1 MYTAPLKDFEFLL
14 HHVVDAERMLACAA
28 PSVGLD
34 DVMQVLQHAGTFASN
49 VLDPLNA
56 VGDDIGNRL
65 EGGIVATAPGFKDA
79 YETYAAGGWI
89 GLAVPESEGG
99 QGLPHFVLNAVDEI
113 WNAANMAF
121 ALCPGLTYGAITA
134 IIASGS
140 QALREAYLPNMIA
153 GRWTGTMNLTEP
165 QAGTDL
171 SAIRTTAE
179 RAPDG
184 SYRIRGQKI
193 FITWGDHDLSENI
206 IHLVLAR
213 LPDAP
218 PGIAGLSLF
227 LVPKFLVDSHGLPGL
242 RNDVECVSI
251 ERKLGIHASPT
262 CVLQYGE
269 NEGAVGYLV
278 GFENKGL
285 AGMFVMMNSVRMGVG
300 VQALGVSDRAY
311 QRAVA
316 YAEDRVQGA
325 VIGAPKGTPIAHHP
339 DVRRMLLSMKTLVAA
354 MRCLS
359 LQVGAWLDLAGH
371 ASTQA
376 DRDEFQR
383 KVDFLVPIVKGWLT
397 ENAQVIAY
405 DALQVHGG
413 MGFVEDTGIAQLY
426 RDARILTI
434 YEGTTAIQANDLVG
448 RKLARDGGAVA
459 EKICAEIDGIV
470 EKLRASQ
477 NATARK
483 TSERLAAAV
492 AALRR
497 TSATLIASMQARPR
511 DAYAG
516 SVAYLE
522 LWGLVV
528 GGWMHGRIL
537 LAAAEAPSS
546 ADQAQMQSKVF
557 EADFYARYH
566 LPRASSLADVIEASE
581 DTGTAIQ
588 YFF

>member
-1 MYTAPLKDFEFLL
+1 MYTAPLNDFEFLMR
-14 HHVVDAERMLACAA
+14 HVVDADRVLPSAA
-28 PSVGLD
+28 PGVELD
-34 DVMQVLQHAGTFASN
+34 DVLQILQHAGTFASD
-49 VLDPLNA
+49 VLDPLNR
-56 VGDDIGNRL
+56 VGDEVGNRL
-65 EGGIVATAPGFKDA
+65 EGGIVATAPGFKEAFD
-79 YETYAAGGWI
+79 TYAAGGWI
-89 GLAVPESEGG
+89 GLAVPQSEGG

-134 IIASGS
+134 IVASGG

-179 RAPDG
+179 RTADG

-218 PGIAGLSLF
+218 PGLGGLSLF
-227 LVPKFLVDSHGLPGL
+227 LVPKFLLDHHGAPGL

-262 CVLQYGE
+262 CVLQYGA
-269 NEGAVGYLV
+269 NTGAIGYLV
-278 GFENKGL
+278 GVENKGL

-311 QRAVA
+311 QQAVA
-316 YAEDRVQGA
+316 YAADRVQGA
-325 VIGAPKGTPIAHHP
+325 VIGAPTGTPIAHHP
-339 DVRRMLLSMKTLVAA
+339 DVRRMLLSMKTMVGA

-359 LQVGAWLDLAGH
+359 LQAGAWVDLSRH
-371 ASTQA
+371 ARA
-376 DRDEFQR
+376 PEDRDGFQC
-383 KVDFLVPIVKGWLT
+383 KVDFLVPIVKGWFT
-397 ENAQVIAY
+397 ENAQRIAY

-413 MGFVEDTGIAQLY
+413 MGFIEDTGIAQLC

-448 RKLARDGGAVA
+448 RKLVRDGGAVA
-459 EKICAEIDGIV
+459 ERICKEIDGTV
-470 EKLRASQ
+470 EELRASH
-477 NATARK
+477 NAAGRK
-483 TSERLAAAV
+483 TSDRLAAAV
-492 AALRR
+492 TALRR
-497 TSATLIASMQARPR
+497 ASATLIASMAAKPR

-528 GGWMHGRIL
+528 GGWMHARML
-537 LAAAEAPSS
+537 LAAVQAPSS
-546 ADQAQMQSKVF
+546 ADPGQMQSKIF
-557 EADFYARYH
+557 EADFYAGYH
-566 LPRASSLADVIEASE
+566 LPRAASLADVIEASE
-581 DTGTAIQ
+581 DTGAAIQ
-588 YFF
+588 FCF

>member
-1 MYTAPLKDFEFLL
+1 MYSAPLAEFEFLL
-14 HHVVDAERMLACAA
+14 RYVVKAEGVLELAA
-28 PSVGLD
+28 PGVGLG
-34 DVMQVLQHAGTFASN
+34 DVMEIVRHAGTFATE
-49 VLDPLNA
+49 VLDPLNS
-56 VGDDIGNRL
+56 VGDEIGNRL
-65 EGGIVATAPGFKDA
+65 EGGNVSTAPGFKDA
-79 YETYAAGGWI
+79 FKAYTAGGWI
-89 GLAVPESEGG
+89 GLAVPELEGG

-134 IIASGS
+134 LIAGGS
-140 QALREAYLPNMIA
+140 PALRAAYLPNMIA

-171 SAIRTTAE
+171 SSIRTTAE
-179 RAPDG
+179 LAPDG
-184 SYRIRGQKI
+184 NYRIRGQKI

-206 IHLVLAR
+206 VHLVLAR

-218 PGIAGLSLF
+218 AGLAGLSLF
-227 LVPKFLVDSHGLPGL
+227 LVPKFLVRDDGSIGA

-262 CVLQYGE
+262 CVLQYGA

-278 GFENKGL
+278 GVENKGL

-300 VQALGVSDRAY
+300 VQALGVADRAY

-316 YAEDRVQGA
+316 YAEDRVQGT
-325 VIGAPKGTPIAHHP
+325 VIGAPKGAPISHHP

-371 ASTQA
+371 AQTEA
-376 DRDEFQR
+376 ERVKYQR
-383 KVDFLVPIVKGWLT
+383 RVDFLVPIVKGWFT
-397 ENAQVIAY
+397 ESTQRITY
-405 DALQVHGG
+405 DAVQVHGG
-413 MGFVEDTGIAQLY
+413 MGFIEETGIAQLY

-448 RKLARDGGAVA
+448 RKLFRDGGDVA
-459 EKICAEIDGIV
+459 ETICAEIDDVV
-470 EKLRASQ
+470 EELRSSR
-477 NATARK
+477 NSTARK
-483 TSERLAAAV
+483 LSARLMTAV

-497 TSATLIASMQARPR
+497 SSAAIIASMGAQPR
-511 DAYAG
+511 SAYAA

-522 LWGLVV
+522 LWGVV
-528 GGWMHGRIL
+528 AGGWMHARML
-537 LAAAEAPSS
+537 LAAVEAPLS
-546 ADQAQMQSKVF
+546 ADQSQMQSKVS
-557 EADFYARYH
+557 EADFYANHH
-566 LPRASSLADVIEASE
+566 LPHAISLADVIEASE
-581 DTGTAIQ
+581 DTGVAIR
-588 YFF
+588 FHF

>member
-1 MYTAPLKDFEFLL
+1 MYAAPLKDFEFLL
-14 HHVVDAERMLACAA
+14 RHVVEAQGVLDSAA
-28 PSVGLD
+28 PGVGLD
-34 DVMQVLQHAGTFASN
+34 DVMEVLRHAGAFASD
-49 VLDPLNA
+49 VLDPLNC

-65 EGGIVATAPGFKDA
+65 EGGNVATAPGFKDA
-79 YETYAAGGWI
+79 FEAYAAGGWI

-134 IIASGS
+134 LIASGS
-140 QALREAYLPNMIA
+140 KALREMYLPNMIA

-171 SAIRTTAE
+171 SSIRTTAE
-179 RAPDG
+179 PVPDG

-193 FITWGDHDLSENI
+193 FITWGEHDLSDNI

-218 PGIAGLSLF
+218 AGLAGLSLF
-227 LVPKFLVDSHGLPGL
+227 LVPKFLLDSDGSPGV
-242 RNDVECVSI
+242 RNDVECISI

-262 CVLQYGE
+262 CVLQYGA
-269 NEGAVGYLV
+269 NAGAVGYLV
-278 GFENKGL
+278 GVENKGL

-300 VQALGVSDRAY
+300 VQALGVADRAY

-339 DVRRMLLSMKTLVAA
+339 DVRRMLLSMKTLVGA

-371 ASTQA
+371 APTESE
-376 DRDEFQR
+376 RVNCQR
-383 KVDFLVPIVKGWLT
+383 KVDFLVPIVKGWFT
-397 ENAQVIAY
+397 ESTQRIAY
-405 DALQVHGG
+405 DAVQVHGG
-413 MGFVEDTGIAQLY
+413 MGFIEETGIAQLY

-448 RKLARDGGAVA
+448 RKLVRDGGDVA
-459 EKICAEIDGIV
+459 GKICAEIDSVV
-470 EKLRASQ
+470 EKLRVSR

-483 TSERLAAAV
+483 MSGRLMAGVTS
-492 AALRR
+492 LRR
-497 TSATLIASMQARPR
+497 TSAALIASMEARPR
-511 DAYAG
+511 SAYAG

-522 LWGLVV
+522 LWGVVV
-528 GGWMHGRIL
+528 GGWMHARML
-537 LAAAEAPSS
+537 LAAIEAPTD
-546 ADQAQMQSKVF
+546 ADQSQMQSKVF
-557 EADFYARYH
+557 EADFYANYH
-566 LPRASSLADVIEASE
+566 LPRAISLADVIEASE
-581 DTGTAIQ
+581 DTGVAVQ
-588 YFF
+588 FHF

>member
-1 MYTAPLKDFEFLL
+1 MYSAPLAEFEFLL
-14 HHVVDAERMLACAA
+14 RYVVKAEGVLELAA
-28 PSVGLD
+28 PGVGLG
-34 DVMQVLQHAGTFASN
+34 DVMEIVRHAGTFATE
-49 VLDPLNA
+49 VLDPLNS
-56 VGDDIGNRL
+56 VGDEFGNRL
-65 EGGIVATAPGFKDA
+65 EGGNVSTAPGFKDA
-79 YETYAAGGWI
+79 FNAYTAGGWI
-89 GLAVPESEGG
+89 GLAVPELEGG

-134 IIASGS
+134 LIAGGS
-140 QALREAYLPNMIA
+140 PALRAAYLPNMIA

-171 SAIRTTAE
+171 SSIRTTAE
-179 RAPDG
+179 LAPDG
-184 SYRIRGQKI
+184 NYRIRGQKI

-218 PGIAGLSLF
+218 EGLAGLSLF
-227 LVPKFLVDSHGLPGL
+227 LVPKFLVRDDGSIGA

-262 CVLQYGE
+262 CVLQYGA

-278 GFENKGL
+278 GVENKGL

-300 VQALGVSDRAY
+300 VQALGVADRAY

-316 YAEDRVQGA
+316 YAEDRVQGT
-325 VIGAPKGTPIAHHP
+325 VIGAPTGAPISHHP

-371 ASTQA
+371 AQTEA
-376 DRDEFQR
+376 ERVKYQR
-383 KVDFLVPIVKGWLT
+383 RVDFLVPIVKGWFT
-397 ENAQVIAY
+397 ESTQRITY
-405 DALQVHGG
+405 DAVQVHGG
-413 MGFVEDTGIAQLY
+413 MGFIEETGIAQLY

-448 RKLARDGGAVA
+448 RKLFRDGGDVA
-459 EKICAEIDGIV
+459 EAICAEIDDVV
-470 EKLRASQ
+470 EELRSSR
-477 NATARK
+477 NSTARK
-483 TSERLAAAV
+483 LSARLMAAV

-497 TSATLIASMQARPR
+497 SSAAIIASMGAQPR
-511 DAYAG
+511 SAYAG

-522 LWGLVV
+522 LWGIAA
-528 GGWMHGRIL
+528 GGWMHARML
-537 LAAAEAPSS
+537 LAAVEAPLS
-546 ADQAQMQSKVF
+546 ADQSQMQSKVS
-557 EADFYARYH
+557 EADFYANHH
-566 LPRASSLADVIEASE
+566 LPYAISLADVIEASE
-581 DTGTAIQ
+581 DTGAAIR
-588 YFF
+588 FHF